1 MVVCIGAKEMFW
13 TIVRTMLVD
22 AAPFVASADGRALG
36 IAELVG
42 QTLYILLRKSSH
54 CALHLHQLGLSVLC
68 QLNEITEFRVSS
80 ILLCAQLVSLIH
92 AVHLLFSLQQSR

>member
-42 QTLYILLRKSSH
+42 QSLCIL
-54 CALHLHQLGLSVLC
+54 
-68 QLNEITEFRVSS
+68 
-80 ILLCAQLVSLIH
+80 
-92 AVHLLFSLQQSR
+92 